1 MEWHTCFGHRGFA
14 SIQRLFRHIP
24 FQSERFRSAGRCTIP
39 RCEVCE
45 YAKAHRQP
53 TKGNSQRVNAA
64 TDGSL
69 KNNHIRAG
77 HAVSVDHF
85 ESRLLGR
92 TYTSYGSNTASQYVG
107 GCIFVDHMSGF
118 VHVEHQLGFSGSE
131 TIRAKQNFEQRSLD
145 YGVLIDSYLADNGV
159 FKANKF
165 VAEIRDRNQK
175 INYCGVNAHHKNAVA
190 ERSIR
195 TVSECARAL
204 LLHASLRWKSG
215 IDSSLWP
222 MAVHYAV
229 YLYNHMPNANG
240 IAPADLFTGV
250 QVERHKLKNLHTWGC
265 PVYVLDPKLQQGKKL
280 PRWEPRS
287 RRGIFVGFSPNH
299 SSDVP
304 LVLNLKTG
312 HISPQYHVVFDD
324 TFSTVPSLAD
334 DETPPTFWNE
344 LTLENELYANQ
355 IHRIL
360 LDDSSTIS
368 MDTEFMTP
376 VELEEH
382 NRAMARRVVLRQSSL
397 TPSTSVPFDVPL
409 PTTLEEPSPVPQ
421 SKPVPEPLPP
431 EPLESALKESAKGS
445 IADTQGR
452 RRSSRSNKGKI
463 GVSFANEVQTGV
475 WRSSGSAHH
484 TSVDYIDVAFLSQV
498 LDTNKSHHDTVLSY
512 QADLHTDF
520 NTGETHCEDPR
531 AYAASRKTGDPDNP
545 SFNEALTGEHRHEY
559 EAAMKKEIKQLI
571 LQNTWN
577 YVERSKVPKSSDGK
591 RRTILK
597 GTWAFKLKRLP
608 DGSPLKYKA
617 RYCVR
622 GDLQK
627 EGVDYFETYAPVVQ
641 WSTVR
646 LLLTMILAN
655 DWTTKQV
662 DYTNAFA
669 QADLEEEVYIEP
681 PRGLGFK
688 NKADKVLYLVK
699 SLYGLKQAPKT
710 FFEKLKR
717 GLEQRGFTASTMDPC
732 LFMKKNMMVVV
743 YVDDTIIAGPDPVAI
758 EALIK
763 DLGVPDSEERETF
776 ALRDEGEVGDF
787 LGIRI
792 EKSANKSFTLTQTGL
807 INKVLKASGMEDS
820 NTCPT
825 PAAPTPLH
833 IDNDGDPFD
842 ESWEYP
848 EIVGM
853 LMFLA
858 TNSRP
863 DIAYAVNQCARFTHC
878 PRASHAT
885 AVKRV
890 IRYLKG
896 TKDKGMTLQ
905 PTGTPKIGC

>member
-1 MEWHTCFGHRGFA
+1 
-14 SIQRLFRHIP
+14 
-24 FQSERFRSAGRCTIP
+24 
-39 RCEVCE
+39 
-45 YAKAHRQP
+45 
-53 TKGNSQRVNAA
+53 
-64 TDGSL
+64 
-69 KNNHIRAG
+69 
-77 HAVSVDHF
+77 
-85 ESRLLGR
+85 
-92 TYTSYGSNTASQYVG
+92 
-107 GCIFVDHMSGF
+107 
-118 VHVEHQLGFSGSE
+118 
-131 TIRAKQNFEQRSLD
+131 
-145 YGVLIDSYLADNGV
+145 
-159 FKANKF
+159 
-165 VAEIRDRNQK
+165 
-175 INYCGVNAHHKNAVA
+175 
-190 ERSIR
+190 
-195 TVSECARAL
+195 
-204 LLHASLRWKSG
+204 
-215 IDSSLWP
+215 
-222 MAVHYAV
+222 
-229 YLYNHMPNANG
+229 
-240 IAPADLFTGV
+240 
-250 QVERHKLKNLHTWGC
+250 
-265 PVYVLDPKLQQGKKL
+265 
-280 PRWEPRS
+280 
-287 RRGIFVGFSPNH
+287 
-299 SSDVP
+299 
-304 LVLNLKTG
+304 
-312 HISPQYHVVFDD
+312 
-324 TFSTVPSLAD
+324 
-334 DETPPTFWNE
+334 
-344 LTLENELYANQ
+344 
-355 IHRIL
+355 
-360 LDDSSTIS
+360 
-368 MDTEFMTP
+368 
-376 VELEEH
+376 
-382 NRAMARRVVLRQSSL
+382 
-397 TPSTSVPFDVPL
+397 
-409 PTTLEEPSPVPQ
+409 
-421 SKPVPEPLPP
+421 
-431 EPLESALKESAKGS
+431 
-445 IADTQGR
+445 
-452 RRSSRSNKGKI
+452 
-463 GVSFANEVQTGV
+463 
-475 WRSSGSAHH
+475 
-484 TSVDYIDVAFLSQV
+484 
-498 LDTNKSHHDTVLSY
+498 
-512 QADLHTDF
+512 
-520 NTGETHCEDPR
+520 
-531 AYAASRKTGDPDNP
+531 
-545 SFNEALTGEHRHEY
+545 
-559 EAAMKKEIKQLI
+559 MKKEIRQLI

-833 IDNDGDPFD
+833 IDNDGDPFE

-885 AVKRV
+885 GVKR
-890 IRYLKG
+890 ILRYLKG
-896 TKDKGMTLQ
+896 NKDKGMTLH
-905 PTGTPKIGC
+905 PTGTPKIDCYVDADFAGLWKVENDQDPISVKSRSGHVIMFMGCPLLWSSKLQTQIALSTMESEYIALSHAMRDLIGLRQLLKEIYSHVLNDDHDSKTSYFTHSRTFGEIPQSVVYEDNEACLKFANMPKMSPRTKHIAIPYHFFRSKIGKEIKVVAIDTNSQLADQFTKGLPADKFKHDRKKLMGW